1 MMNLNFVANMT
12 QHFLLGKRRIRYFSN
27 FSKLVEHRNRSPV
40 REVKGARL
48 CDAQQEF
55 AEILKVSDES
65 LGRDETLHHTC
76 TSHEI

>member
-1 MMNLNFVANMT
+1 MTNLNFVANMT
-12 QHFLLGKRRIRYFSN
+12 RSFLLGKRLNRYFSN
-27 FSKLVEHRNRSPV
+27 FTKLVEHRTHSPV
-40 REVKGARL
+40 CEVKGARP

-65 LGRDETLHHTC
+65 PGRDETLRHTC